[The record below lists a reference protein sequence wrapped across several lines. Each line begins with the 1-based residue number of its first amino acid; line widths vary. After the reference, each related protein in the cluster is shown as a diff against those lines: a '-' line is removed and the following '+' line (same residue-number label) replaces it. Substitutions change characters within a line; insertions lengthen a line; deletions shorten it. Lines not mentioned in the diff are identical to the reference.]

1 MLVAAEPSGDL
12 LGAELARAL
21 RARLGQ
27 RGRLVGV
34 GGERMAAE
42 GVESPVS
49 IAGLSILGV
58 FDGLAALPTIYRR
71 IGQSVDLARRER
83 PDIAILI
90 DSWGFNVRLAK
101 RLRRLKPRPIL
112 IKYVVPQVW
121 ASRPWRAR
129 PIARLFDRL
138 LALHS
143 FDTPL
148 YARAGGAVVFVG
160 NPALARNFADADP
173 SRLRAQIGAESGEP
187 ILLLLPGSRSSE
199 VARLI
204 DPFGG
209 AAAILQQRMPSLRV
223 VVAPAAAVADEV
235 KTRVARWSNPADVIE
250 GDQAKFDAMRGAV
263 AAMACSG
270 TVTAELAMAGCPM
283 VVAYRMGP
291 LSYQV
296 ARRLVTTP
304 YITLLNVAAGRRVVP
319 ELIQRACTPAA
330 LAAQVG
336 LIFDDETVR
345 RARVA
350 AQRQAVETLRGGI
363 DDPIGAAA
371 DAVIEVLAK
380 RPDYTPRTAAN

>member
-160 NPALARNFADADP
+160 NPASPTPIPLGCALRSAP
-173 SRLRAQIGAESGEP
+173 SQA
-187 ILLLLPGSRSSE
+187 SRSCFCFQV
-199 VARLI
+199 VAR
-204 DPFGG
+204 
-209 AAAILQQRMPSLRV
+209 
-223 VVAPAAAVADEV
+223 
-235 KTRVARWSNPADVIE
+235 ARWPA
-250 GDQAKFDAMRGAV
+250 
-263 AAMACSG
+263 
-270 TVTAELAMAGCPM
+270 
-283 VVAYRMGP
+283 
-291 LSYQV
+291 
-296 ARRLVTTP
+296 
-304 YITLLNVAAGRRVVP
+304 
-319 ELIQRACTPAA
+319 
-330 LAAQVG
+330 
-336 LIFDDETVR
+336 
-345 RARVA
+345 
-350 AQRQAVETLRGGI
+350 
-363 DDPIGAAA
+363 
-371 DAVIEVLAK
+371 
-380 RPDYTPRTAAN
+380 